1 MFEYVSRSE
10 YQPVRKYVE
19 SVIKKV
25 QKEFRNRGIL
35 TFRFYLIGSAGKRH
49 LITRE
54 VGGNKGFDLDYNF
67 EIQKYNPKYH
77 DPKTLKLLFMEAF
90 NKYLNNGYDSCED
103 STSVFTIKK
112 IDQKQ
117 SKIIHSFDFA
127 IVENVYD
134 NEDRLRQ
141 RYIRSVKINDK
152 INYQWCFRKLN
163 KNYSELET
171 LIKNN
176 GLWCDLRD
184 LYLVAKN
191 KEPNKK
197 SRIVYHQTLET
208 IYKRHFQ

>member
-1 MFEYVSRSE
+1 M
-10 YQPVRKYVE
+10 
-19 SVIKKV
+19 
-25 QKEFRNRGIL
+25 
-35 TFRFYLIGSAGKRH
+35 
-49 LITRE
+49 
-54 VGGNKGFDLDYNF
+54 
-67 EIQKYNPKYH
+67 
-77 DPKTLKLLFMEAF
+77 
-90 NKYLNNGYDSCED
+90 
-103 STSVFTIKK
+103 
-112 IDQKQ
+112 
-117 SKIIHSFDFA
+117 
-127 IVENVYD
+127 ENVYD

-184 LYLVAKN
+184 LYLETKN

>member
-10 YQPVRKYVE
+10 YQPVRNYVE

-25 QKEFRNRGIL
+25 QNEFRNRGIL

-77 DPKTLKLLFMEAF
+77 DPRTLKLLFMEAF
-90 NKYLNNGYDSCED
+90 NKYFNNGYDSCED

-152 INYQWCFRKLN
+152 INRPLKE
-163 KNYSELET
+163 ELIIVLMGPIFQIIYYYFLKILGVEDI
-171 LIKNN
+171 LIFN
-176 GLWCDLRD
+176 L
-184 LYLVAKN
+184 
-191 KEPNKK
+191 
-197 SRIVYHQTLET
+197 IVLLSIT
-208 IYKRHFQ
+208 IF

>member
-77 DPKTLKLLFMEAF
+77 DPKTLKLLFMEPLISILTMVTIVVRIQHLF
-90 NKYLNNGYDSCED
+90 SLLKKLTRNNPKLFIALILQLWKMSM
-103 STSVFTIKK
+103 IMK
-112 IDQKQ
+112 ID
-117 SKIIHSFDFA
+117 
-127 IVENVYD
+127 
-134 NEDRLRQ
+134 
-141 RYIRSVKINDK
+141 
-152 INYQWCFRKLN
+152 
-163 KNYSELET
+163 
-171 LIKNN
+171 
-176 GLWCDLRD
+176 
-184 LYLVAKN
+184 
-191 KEPNKK
+191 
-197 SRIVYHQTLET
+197 
-208 IYKRHFQ
+208 